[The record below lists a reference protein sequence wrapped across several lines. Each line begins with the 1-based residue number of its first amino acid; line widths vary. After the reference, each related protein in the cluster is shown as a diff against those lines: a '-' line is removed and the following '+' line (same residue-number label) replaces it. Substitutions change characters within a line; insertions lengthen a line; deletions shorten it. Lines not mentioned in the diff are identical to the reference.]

1 MSPSVDMLEKR
12 LEVLEHT
19 VIGKKKLVDKM
30 QDVTE
35 LLIHTRMMI
44 ASALSLREVIT
55 SLLEK
60 MPKLNEYLDPTY
72 SANDLETELKR
83 QYVMLLYPE
92 LKETSQLINKFEN
105 LKPVID
111 SKSILQVTEY
121 LDKLNELATVNLKLY
136 EQSRETTNNVLK
148 ALQMYNDITLS
159 IRKLFAD
166 LDKSVTELEDSLHP
180 KVAIEE

>member
-12 LEVLEHT
+12 LEALEHT
-19 VIGKKKLVDKM
+19 ITGKKKLVDKI

-55 SLLEK
+55 TLLGK

-72 SANDLETELKR
+72 SANDLEIELKR

-92 LKETSQLINKFEN
+92 LKETSQLISKFES
-105 LKPVID
+105 LTPAID
-111 SKSILQVTEY
+111 SKSILQVTEH
-121 LDKLNELATVNLKLY
+121 LDKLNELASVNLKIY
-136 EQSRETTNNVLK
+136 EQSRETTTNVLK
-148 ALQMYNDITLS
+148 ALQMYNDITIS

-166 LDKSVTELEDSLHP
+166 LDKSVTELENSLHP
-180 KVAIEE
+180 NVPIEE